1 MTNDQKPKVSV
12 TLTRKEADW
21 LLNLVDRESRT
32 NTEGNPHKLIVSRA
46 KYGFQAASLADR
58 IRAEG

>member
-1 MTNDQKPKVSV
+1 MTNDRKPKVMV
-12 TLTRKEADW
+12 TLTGNEADW

-32 NTEGNPHKLIVSRA
+32 NTRATPNKLIVSRVQ
-46 KYGFQAASLADR
+46 YGFQAASLADR